1 LIKSQQIPLFPI
13 VINSPHKRPNFAI
26 RVFWTNQ
33 KVLTLLFSKFHKWS
47 LIHWYTRLFGEPTV
61 DRANGRQRNQ
71 RATRGLSRRLVGAPD
86 CPVCTGHCPVSQ
98 EDRWAPDCPVR
109 HPIESKYCLPKGF
122 PTAPRPLGSIKGTP
136 RRLQQEH
143 KCSQQLYTSFRSILS
158 LPLVCISLVCVKA
171 KL

>member
-98 EDRWAPDCPVR
+98 EDRCSNGQLSLIWKEIAHRTSYRTCPVVHGLSGAPPDR
-109 HPIESKYCLPKGF
+109 KQILPSK
-122 PTAPRPLGSIKGTP
+122 RISNGS
-136 RRLQQEH
+136 
-143 KCSQQLYTSFRSILS
+143 
-158 LPLVCISLVCVKA
+158 
-171 KL
+171 